1 MKTNRDVS
9 RLHIP
14 EMRLLWIV
22 VK

>member
-14 EMRLLWIV
+14 EMRLLWIIE
-22 VK
+22 K